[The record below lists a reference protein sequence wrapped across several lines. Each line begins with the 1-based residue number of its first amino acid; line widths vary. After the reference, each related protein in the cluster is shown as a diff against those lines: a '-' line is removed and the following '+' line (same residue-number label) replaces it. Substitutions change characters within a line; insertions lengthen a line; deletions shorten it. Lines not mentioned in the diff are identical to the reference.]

1 MGTASFFSLA
11 LQISNLLTTCDEK
24 VEEQFNKL
32 GIKNQQ
38 SITEIARRLRQ
49 LIVQEWLSNS
59 EQYQPFVQPGLDYY
73 SDAKRFLMPGH
84 FAASICDAM
93 PLAAA
98 NVLHL
103 PLVLVTSVTDWPLTI
118 VTPHVQAISSVPL
131 YLAFTQEESGHYDSL
146 IELSRPQFVG
156 KYRTMREIRIKCRCG
171 VNNKNAKIQTV
182 ARHQNKVL
190 GEEESTQAD
199 GNV

>member
-1 MGTASFFSLA
+1 M
-11 LQISNLLTTCDEK
+11 TTCDEK

-131 YLAFTQEESGHYDSL
+131 YLAFTQEDSGHYDSL